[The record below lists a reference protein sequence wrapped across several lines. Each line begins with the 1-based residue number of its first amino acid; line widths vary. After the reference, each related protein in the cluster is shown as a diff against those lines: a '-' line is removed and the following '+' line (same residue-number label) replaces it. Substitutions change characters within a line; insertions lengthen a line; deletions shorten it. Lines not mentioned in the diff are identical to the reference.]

1 MTKWG
6 ARWQAFR
13 FPMDP
18 EKQALLRAR
27 WESLPN
33 DEKTTQLMVD
43 ILEKIGAISTMT
55 TDSVAGGSLLP
66 YRIAGAFAHYPGPAW
81 RSLRRALA
89 LVVSGQI
96 ALAFARAVGTG

>member
-33 DEKTTQLMVD
+33 DEKTTQLMAD

-55 TDSVAGGSLLP
+55 TDSVAGGSRWSELYADRLGVTLP
-66 YRIAGAFAHYPGPAW
+66 SRLSRHAGVSPA
-81 RSLRRALA
+81 
-89 LVVSGQI
+89 
-96 ALAFARAVGTG
+96 